1 MTPKSFGVV
10 AWVGLV
16 TLLYRASPASAQSA
30 PPLGAVQSFGVLG
43 GSAVTAAGPAG
54 TVIAGD
60 VGSSPT
66 PAVTGFP
73 PAVVA
78 AGFTLYTAPN
88 AVTASARAAAG
99 IAFGNLAAQGCTVN
113 VPADLSLLPQPL
125 APGVYCMGSG
135 GLTGTITLSGSASSV
150 WVFKTASGFTS
161 AGASNI
167 VMAGGATSC
176 NVFWQIGTAATLGAS
191 STFRGSLFAGSAIS
205 VGTGVNWT
213 GRAIAGTES
222 VTMAG
227 TATIGGCSTA
237 TAPPPPC
244 PVITLNPATLPNGT
258 VGVAYAQT
266 IVGSGGVAPY
276 FFSLASGT
284 LPTGLTLTAAGVLA
298 GTPTTAGSFTFT
310 VRGTDFNGCP
320 GLRSYTVVIAPAPAA
335 AAGLSCRLRSP
346 ASTSPNGTVGVA
358 YLQLITASGGT
369 APYVFGVTAG
379 ALPSGLT
386 LTPAGLLAGTPTVA
400 GTLTF
405 TIRATDAN
413 GCFASLPYTI
423 VIVAA
428 PPPPPVCP
436 PISLAPTTLPDG
448 AVGTFYSQ
456 TLIASGGTSPYFF
469 GVAAGSLVPG
479 LLMTSGGVISGT
491 PNEVGS
497 SAFIIRVTDAN
508 GCFAERPFSITI
520 GPIPVPTLPQVFIL
534 LLGSGLAA
542 AGYFRLR
549 RRARA
554 G

>member
-1 MTPKSFGVV
+1 MTPKGFGVV
-10 AWVGLV
+10 ACVGLV
-16 TLLYRASPASAQSA
+16 TLLYQASPASAQSA

-60 VGSSPT
+60 VGSSPN

-73 PAVVA
+73 PAVVT

-99 IAFGNLAAQGCTVN
+99 IAFGNLAAQSCTVN

-176 NVFWQIGTAATLGAS
+176 NVFWQIGTAATLGAA

-227 TATIGGCSTA
+227 SATIGGCSTA
-237 TAPPPPC
+237 TAPPPTC

-266 IVGSGGVAPY
+266 IVGSGGAAPY
-276 FFSLASGT
+276 FFTLASGT

-320 GLRSYTVVIAPAPAA
+320 GLRSYTVVIAPLPPPLPVCPPIT
-335 AAGLSCRLRSP
+335 LSPPTL
-346 ASTSPNGTVGVA
+346 PNGTVGVA
-358 YLQLITASGGT
+358 YTQLITASGGT

-379 ALPSGLT
+379 TLPAGLT

-400 GTLTF
+400 GTSTV

-423 VIVAA
+423 VIVVA

-436 PISLAPTTLPDG
+436 PISLEPATLPTG
-448 AVGTFYSQ
+448 TVGTFYSQ

-479 LLMTSGGVISGT
+479 LLLTSGGVISGT

-520 GPIPVPTLPQVFIL
+520 GPIPVPTLPQVFTL
-534 LLGSGLAA
+534 VLGSGLAA
-542 AGYFRLR
+542 AGYYRLR